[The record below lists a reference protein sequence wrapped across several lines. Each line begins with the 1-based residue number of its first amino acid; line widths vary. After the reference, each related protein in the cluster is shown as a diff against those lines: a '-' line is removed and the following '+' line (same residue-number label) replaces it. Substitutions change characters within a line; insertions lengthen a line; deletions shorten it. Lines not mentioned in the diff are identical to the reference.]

1 MLRPNTTDYSYSSG
15 FYRSQ
20 GVREGEWQVRQHGSA
35 QRRTWRKLHL
45 GVDEATGE
53 ILTAM
58 ASTNNVSD
66 GAALPELLQNIVD
79 EIEQVSADGA
89 YDQRSCYDAIADKQA
104 QAAIPPRQGA
114 RIQKQLDCHAHSYSR
129 DENLRRIHQIG
140 RAKWQRQSNYHRRSI
155 VENTIFRL
163 KSLFGG
169 KLRRRCFEQQAVEL
183 FLQCAVLN
191 RMIQVSN
198 PDTYK
203 VER

>member
-1 MLRPNTTDYSYSSG
+1 MGVNLSVPDHSTLSRRLGKLEVELPIIKTG
-15 FYRSQ
+15 FSRHVVVDST
-20 GVREGEWQVRQHGSA
+20 GVKVYEEGEWQVRQHGSA

-104 QAAIPPRQGA
+104 RAAIPPRQGA
-114 RIQKQLDCHAHSYSR
+114 RIQNNGVMLTHTQGMKISDTFIKS
-129 DENLRRIHQIG
+129 DELSGNA
-140 RAKWQRQSNYHRRSI
+140 RATTTGAQS
-155 VENTIFRL
+155 L
-163 KSLFGG
+163 KTLSFVLKVSLSG
-169 KLRRRCFEQQAVEL
+169 KLRRL
-183 FLQCAVLN
+183 L
-191 RMIQVSN
+191 
-198 PDTYK
+198 
-203 VER
+203 